1 MRKIN
6 RFMNRPI
13 AASLIAMALTIGL
26 SGAVFAAAPHG
37 HDGHSAPTIELQ
49 LNNGHKWETDEALR
63 TGMTQIRAALE
74 VSLPL
79 IHAERY
85 SAAEFSALA
94 DRIQEQVDNV
104 VANCKLPE
112 EADLQLHVALAQI
125 LEGINAMKGPNG
137 QEQGVMAIVQAVKA
151 YGEHFDHPEEPLD
164 DH

>member
-1 MRKIN
+1 
-6 RFMNRPI
+6 MNRPI

-26 SGAVFAAAPHG
+26 SGSVFAAAPHG
-37 HDGHSAPTIELQ
+37 HDGHRAPAIELQ
-49 LNNGHKWETDEALR
+49 LNNGQKWQTDEALR

-74 VSLPL
+74 ASLPL

-104 VANCKLPE
+104 VGNCKLLE

-125 LEGINAMKGPNG
+125 LEGINAMKAPSG
-137 QEQGVMAIVQAVKA
+137 QEQGVVAIVQAVNA
-151 YGEHFDHPEEPLD
+151 YGEHFDHPGWKPL
-164 DH
+164 HEV